1 MSFGK
6 FGQGSGFDEW
16 SRKIHDIMDEM
27 EKRDFVHFR
36 DSGTW
41 QPATNVYET
50 RDAYYVCVE
59 LAGVPRQQIDVECV
73 DHQRIT
79 IGGSRGQPRPTGIEG
94 PLSIHA
100 MEVDE
105 GPFWREIE
113 LPEPID
119 VDRLEATY
127 SEGYLWI
134 TVPRRTTD

>member
-6 FGQGSGFDEW
+6 FGQGEGFDEW
-16 SRKIHDIMDEM
+16 TQKIRDIMDEM
-27 EKRDFVHFR
+27 QRRDFVHFR

-50 RDAYYVCVE
+50 RDAYHICVE
-59 LAGVPRQQIDVECV
+59 LSGVRAQQVDVACV
-73 DHQRIT
+73 ERARIT
-79 IGGSRGQPRPTGIEG
+79 ISGSRVQPRPEGVEG

-100 MEVDE
+100 MEIDE
-105 GPFWREIE
+105 GPFAREID

-119 VDRLEATY
+119 VDRVDAKY

-134 TVPRRTTD
+134 TAPRTTTD